1 MESHAIIIGIDGYDP
16 AVGALDGAV
25 RDAVDFATWAF
36 RAGGVPAANLKLL
49 LQPDPAAPAPA
60 VPAELTAIS
69 SVSSRGIR
77 STIETLR
84 KGLPAEG
91 GKRLYFYYAGHGAS
105 ILQWQEDPFLIP
117 PEFIDPTLDSATL
130 LGFKDL
136 FHHLGELAFEEQ
148 VCLIDACRDFGLE
161 GYEPV
166 IPSGARRK
174 LTERKGRQYVL
185 YSVAPGQKAA
195 ETGQGLWTRTLL
207 DGLEGRDY
215 RPVTRGT
222 GAQSRYEV
230 RLDTLADWV
239 RNEVTRRIE
248 KKFLR
253 DAARFVQTPQY
264 DRDKQ
269 GGDPLMTTFTR
280 DTVPKAKLRV
290 FVEPALSHQTCK
302 VSVMQYVDGLGEEI
316 PIVASPP
323 PPLRVPVTFEL
334 RPSDYSIRAEADSFT
349 VGSRGW
355 TVFDDPL
362 VKLTLQ
368 GAPAAPAAPMSTPV
382 PGALP
387 VDDFLG
393 GATGATTRG
402 LPEESSGASSSGEG
416 PFSFGPGATRGLAP
430 GPGSLEVFIQ
440 DSSLRIEVLDPRR
453 RVIHQGFGNF
463 HLADLQPGVYRVRT
477 SLPGTA
483 AREESIDVR
492 PGAYVSVTPSPPD
505 TLLGV
510 EVLDRLRHL
519 QIGIQEREGRIEYLY
534 PSEAL
539 GPIAGTR
546 LASLLAFAAFA
557 SQQPE
562 GPYFHRLRSFGVRPL
577 EMGPDSTCGVLAL
590 VGADAELLGEC
601 DFILRGPD
609 GVVLNQGTFDPLS
622 ALGAAAQR
630 QIALP
635 EAGSLQAELRMRGM
649 AHTRYALAT
658 LPGWLTIFIAVA
670 EADGTVE
677 VQQHLIPIPK
687 PSGGEDPVLGMQGL
701 RRLDLAEA
709 FAAAGDPDAAL
720 DVIRPDVEELLKGN
734 ASNPL
739 LGCLAGYLLVQAGE
753 GDRFAQEGLPY
764 LLQAFPQLPDLQV
777 LAALCEPNED
787 RRGRHFDKA
796 LRLGLPIFAQ
806 GLRALAERFPDRPVP
821 LAEPLASLL
830 PGSLWTAWLART

>member
-25 RDAVDFATWAF
+25 RDAVDFATWAV
-36 RAGGVPAANLKLL
+36 RAGGVPAANLRLL

-60 VPAELTAIS
+60 VPAELTTVTP
-69 SVSSRGIR
+69 VSSRGIR

-117 PEFIDPTLDSATL
+117 PEFIDPTLDIATL

-195 ETGQGLWTRTLL
+195 ETGQGIWTRTLL

-239 RNEVTRRIE
+239 RGEVTRRIE

-269 GGDPLMTTFTR
+269 GGDPLMATFTR
-280 DTVPKAKLRV
+280 DTVPKAKLRI

-316 PIVASPP
+316 PIAASPA
-323 PPLRVPVTFEL
+323 PPLRVPVSFEL

-362 VKLTLQ
+362 VKLTLEKMS
-368 GAPAAPAAPMSTPV
+368 AAPAAPRSTPV
-382 PGALP
+382 PAAP
-387 VDDFLG
+387 PEDFLG
-393 GATGATTRG
+393 GTTG
-402 LPEESSGASSSGEG
+402 EEPPGGR
-416 PFSFGPGATRGLAP
+416 PLSFGGPPSGGSAP
-430 GPGSLEVFIQ
+430 GSGTLEVFSQ

-453 RVIHQGFGNF
+453 RVIHQGFGEF
-463 HLADLQPGVYRVRT
+463 RLSDLRPGVYRLRT
-477 SLPGTA
+477 SLPDSA
-483 AREESIDVR
+483 VREETVDVR
-492 PGAYVSVTPSPPD
+492 PGAEVQVSASPPTTRLDASLLD
-505 TLLGV
+505 TLRRLGV
-510 EVLDRLRHL
+510 
-519 QIGIQEREGRIEYLY
+519 GIWEKEGRVEYLH

-539 GPIAGTR
+539 GSIAGTR

-557 SQQPE
+557 SQQPA
-562 GPYFHRLRSFGVRPL
+562 GPYFHRLRSFGIRPL
-577 EMGPDSTCGVLAL
+577 EVRPGSDCGVLAL

-601 DFILRGPD
+601 DFTLRGPD
-609 GVVLNQGTFDPLS
+609 GVVLNQGTFDLLP
-622 ALGAAAQR
+622 ALGAAGQR
-630 QIALP
+630 QVALP
-635 EAGSLQAELRMRGM
+635 KAGSLQAELRMRGM

-677 VQQHLIPIPK
+677 VQQHLIPIPGL
-687 PSGGEDPVLGMQGL
+687 SGVQIPVGGLQGL

-720 DVIRPDVEELLKGN
+720 GVIRQDLDHLMAGTGLD
-734 ASNPL
+734 PL
-739 LGCLAGYLLVQAGE
+739 LGCVAGYLLVEAE
-753 GDRFAQEGLPY
+753 NETETMERFAQEALPH
-764 LLQAFPQLPDLQV
+764 LLHAFPGLSDIHV
-777 LAALCEPNED
+777 LAGLCDPEEE
-787 RRGRHFDKA
+787 RRGEHFANA
-796 LRLGLPIFAQ
+796 LRLGLPIFAD
-806 GLRALAERFPDRPVP
+806 GLRALAEQFPDRPAP

>member
-25 RDAVDFATWAF
+25 RDAVDFATWAV

-60 VPAELTAIS
+60 VPAELTAVS
-69 SVSSRGIR
+69 QVSSRGIR

-105 ILQWQEDPFLIP
+105 IAQWQEDPFLIP
-117 PEFIDPTLDSATL
+117 PEFIDPTLDIATL

-368 GAPAAPAAPMSTPV
+368 GASAAPAAPASTPV
-382 PGALP
+382 
-387 VDDFLG
+387 
-393 GATGATTRG
+393 TRG
-402 LPEESSGASSSGEG
+402 LPEESPGGKPLVFGIAPPAGSASGSG
-416 PFSFGPGATRGLAP
+416 TLDVH
-430 GPGSLEVFIQ
+430 SL
-440 DSSLRIEVLDPRR
+440 DPALRIEVLDARR
-453 RVIHQGFGNF
+453 RVIHQSQGGFR
-463 HLADLQPGVYRVRT
+463 LTDLQPGVYRLRT
-477 SLPGTA
+477 SLPDSAVRDETV
-483 AREESIDVR
+483 DVR
-492 PGAYVSVTPSPPD
+492 PGAEVQVSASPPVTRLGASLLD
-505 TLLGV
+505 MLRRLGV
-510 EVLDRLRHL
+510 GVGEKDGL
-519 QIGIQEREGRIEYLY
+519 IEYIS

-539 GPIAGTR
+539 GALAGAR
-546 LASLLAFAAFA
+546 LASLLAFASCAA
-557 SQQPE
+557 QQPDT
-562 GPYFHRLRSFGVRPL
+562 GLLRRLRSFGVHRFDAAP
-577 EMGPDSTCGVLAL
+577 GSVGGVLAL
-590 VGADAELLGEC
+590 VGSAADKTPAEQDRFLAECRLSLGSADGGIVELK
-601 DFILRGPD
+601 DFE
-609 GVVLNQGTFDPLS
+609 PLS
-622 ALGAAAQR
+622 GLPAAAQR
-630 QIALP
+630 SVGIP
-635 EAGSLQAELRMRGM
+635 KAGMLTAELQLPGLAR
-649 AHTRYALAT
+649 TRYALAV
-658 LPGWLTIFIAVA
+658 LPERLTTFIAVV

-677 VQQHLIPIPK
+677 VQQYLLRLPGH
-687 PSGGEDPVLGMQGL
+687 SGPLDPESAVRSV
-701 RRLDLAEA
+701 RRLDLAQS
-709 FAAAGDPDAAL
+709 FYAAGDPDAAL
-720 DVIRPDVEELLKGN
+720 DAGGQDLEELLKGWWIE
-734 ASNPL
+734 PL
-739 LGCLAGYLLVQAGE
+739 LGCLAGYGLVRLGEAEKFAHEALPKLLE
-753 GDRFAQEGLPY
+753 
-764 LLQAFPQLPDLQV
+764 AFPMLPDLHI
-777 LAALCEPNED
+777 LAGLCDPD
-787 RRGRHFDKA
+787 AGRRGEHFANA
-796 LRLGLPIFAQ
+796 LLHGLPLFSD
-806 GLRALAERFPDRPVP
+806 GLRALAERLPQKPDL

-830 PGSLWTAWLART
+830 PGSLWTAWIASSSRAL

>member
-60 VPAELTAIS
+60 VPAELTTVTP
-69 SVSSRGIR
+69 VSSRGIR

-84 KGLPAEG
+84 KALPAEG

-105 ILQWQEDPFLIP
+105 IAQWQEDPFLIP
-117 PEFIDPTLDSATL
+117 PEFIDPTLDIALL

-222 GAQSRYEV
+222 GVQSRYEV

-239 RNEVTRRIE
+239 RGEVTRRIE

-253 DAARFVQTPQY
+253 DAARFVQSPQY

-355 TVFDDPL
+355 TVFDDSL
-362 VKLTLQ
+362 VKLTLEKMS
-368 GAPAAPAAPMSTPV
+368 AAPAAPRSAPASSSEEEPMG
-382 PGALP
+382 GALE
-387 VDDFLG
+387 
-393 GATGATTRG
+393 ATTRS
-402 LPEESSGASSSGEG
+402 LPVAPPGGGPIAFGAG
-416 PFSFGPGATRGLAP
+416 PTAAPAP
-430 GPGSLEVFIQ
+430 GSGTLEVFIQ
-440 DSSLRIEVLDPRR
+440 DPALRIEVLDPRR
-453 RVIHQGFGNF
+453 RVIHQGFGSF
-463 HLADLQPGVYRVRT
+463 HLSDLQPGVYRVRT
-477 SLPGTA
+477 SLPGTGT
-483 AREESIDVR
+483 REETIDVR

-505 TLLGV
+505 TLLGA
-510 EVLDRLRHL
+510 EVLDRLRQL
-519 QIGIQEREGRIEYLY
+519 QIGIAEREGRVEYLF

-562 GPYFHRLRSFGVRPL
+562 GSYFHRLRSFGVRPL
-577 EMGPDSTCGVLAL
+577 EIGPDSACGVLAL

-609 GVVLNQGTFDPLS
+609 GVVLNQGTFDPLP

-670 EADGTVE
+670 QADGTVE
-677 VQQHLIPIPK
+677 VQQHLIPIPEL
-687 PSGGEDPVLGMQGL
+687 SGVQDPVRGLQGL
-701 RRLDLAEA
+701 RRLDLAES

-720 DVIRPDVEELLKGN
+720 DVIRQDLDDLMGGRWLD
-734 ASNPL
+734 PL
-739 LGCLAGYLLVQAGE
+739 LGCVAGYLLVEAETETTEQ
-753 GDRFAQEGLPY
+753 FAQDALPH
-764 LLQAFPQLPDLQV
+764 LLRAFPQLSDVHV
-777 LAALCEPNED
+777 LAGLCDPEEE
-787 RRGRHFDKA
+787 RRVEHFATA
-796 LRLGLPIFAQ
+796 LRLGLPVFAQ
-806 GLRALAERFPDRPVP
+806 GLRALEERFPDRPVP

-830 PGSLWTAWLART
+830 PGSLWTAWIAKG

>member
-25 RDAVDFATWAF
+25 RDAVDFATWAV
-36 RAGGVPAANLKLL
+36 RAGGVPAANLRLL

-60 VPAELTAIS
+60 VPAELTITS
-69 SVSSRGIR
+69 PVSSRGIR

-84 KGLPAEG
+84 RALPAEG

-117 PEFIDPTLDSATL
+117 PEFIDPALDIATL

-195 ETGQGLWTRTLL
+195 ETGQGIWTRTLI

-239 RNEVTRRIE
+239 RGEVTRRIE

-269 GGDPLMTTFTR
+269 GGDPLMTAFTR
-280 DTVPKAKLRV
+280 DTVPKAKLRI

-316 PIVASPP
+316 PIAASPA
-323 PPLRVPVTFEL
+323 PPLRVPVSFEL

-362 VKLTLQ
+362 VKLTLEKMS
-368 GAPAAPAAPMSTPV
+368 AAPAAPVTTPV
-382 PGALP
+382 PAAP
-387 VDDFLG
+387 SEEFLG
-393 GATGATTRG
+393 GTTG
-402 LPEESSGASSSGEG
+402 EEPPGGR
-416 PFSFGPGATRGLAP
+416 PLSFGIAPPG
-430 GPGSLEVFIQ
+430 GSASGSGTLEVLSQ

-453 RVIHQGFGNF
+453 RVIHQGFGGF
-463 HLADLQPGVYRVRT
+463 RLSGLRPGVYRLRT
-477 SLPGTA
+477 SLPDSA
-483 AREESIDVR
+483 VREETVDVR
-492 PGAYVSVTPSPPD
+492 PGAEVQVSASPPA
-505 TLLGV
+505 TRLGA
-510 EVLDRLRHL
+510 EVLDTLRRLGV
-519 QIGIQEREGRIEYLY
+519 GIWEKEGRIEYLH

-557 SQQPE
+557 AQQPE

-577 EMGPDSTCGVLAL
+577 EILPGSSCGVLAL
-590 VGADAELLGEC
+590 AGADAELLGEC
-601 DFILRGPD
+601 DFTLRSPD
-609 GVVLNQGTFDPLS
+609 GVVLNQGTFDPLP
-622 ALGAAAQR
+622 AFGAAAQR

-635 EAGSLQAELRMRGM
+635 EAGSLQAELRMRGV
-649 AHTRYALAT
+649 AHTRYALVT
-658 LPGWLTIFIAVA
+658 LEGWLTIFIAVA
-670 EADGTVE
+670 QADGTVE

-687 PSGGEDPVLGMQGL
+687 PSGGQDPVRGLEGL

-709 FAAAGDPDAAL
+709 FATAGDLDAAL
-720 DVIRPDVEELLKGN
+720 DVIAPDVEDLLKGK

-739 LGCLAGYLLVQAGE
+739 LGCLAGYLLLEAENDTTEQ
-753 GDRFAQEGLPY
+753 FAQEALPH
-764 LLQAFPQLPDLQV
+764 LLRSFPLLPDLHI
-777 LAALCEPNED
+777 LAGLWEQDAN
-787 RRGRHFDKA
+787 RRGGHFENA
-796 LRLGLPIFAQ
+796 LRRGLPLFAD
-806 GLRALAERFPDRPVP
+806 GLRALAACLPRKPDF

-830 PGSLWTAWLART
+830 PGSLWTAWIART